1 MSAVAMVVA
10 VHPGAE
16 EWPVVEVGFPSGRV
30 GDHRLSALGGFV
42 DQEAA
47 AERFRRMGGELKV

>member
-1 MSAVAMVVA
+1 MVVA